1 MMPASVCD
9 SLRELVEA
17 TAATGDVEAL
27 ERLYQEL
34 SVVLTGVLERC
45 SEMRLK
51 RLENTSQGEI
61 QWN

>member
-1 MMPASVCD
+1 MPAS
-9 SLRELVEA
+9 ELDPLLKFVEV